1 MTIAVDVIAMTSN
14 TQVPYQCFLELAAY
28 YLSKISFLVRVSY
41 FFRVLLALVS
51 SGQYP
56 ALQWLLQMQH
66 TPRNDLWSE
75 IVFEIIGFG
84 TISVIRIP
92 EVAE

>member
-1 MTIAVDVIAMTSN
+1 MKSN

-28 YLSKISFLVRVSY
+28 YLSKINFLVRVSY
-41 FFRVLLALVS
+41 LFRVLLALVS

-56 ALQWLLQMQH
+56 ALQQLLQMQH
-66 TPRNDLWSE
+66 TPRNEVWSE
-75 IVFEIIGFG
+75 TVFETIGFG
-84 TISVIRIP
+84 TISVIRIQ